1 MRPMPNPT
9 GKHRPKRR
17 HPGEGTVIKRTD
29 RWRAKP
35 WVAVVPYV
43 DSSGRRRETWLSA
56 ESREAAD
63 DLRKREV
70 AKRAKG
76 IVPTEQT
83 VGEYVNAWLETVEVG
98 PGTWPRY
105 RAHVTER
112 IEPAFGKVAL
122 DRLTPQ
128 AVRSGMSRWTGAPT
142 TRGGAL
148 RLLRAAMRQAVAD
161 RLIEHDPTAGIPY
174 PVARRREPVT
184 LTGPQARHL
193 MALVKGERFAPILV
207 VSLGLGVRRGEAL
220 GLRVQ
225 DITWED
231 DDDGR
236 PDETG
241 VLPAGGRPAAPVVQ
255 PISRRDSGGSPSH
268 AVARGGLARGDT
280 RRPVSVTIAHGL
292 RYIAPALR
300 AEGEGPYR
308 LTGTKTGETR
318 IVPLPAFVADT
329 LRERL
334 AERDREQRAA
344 KVYAP
349 NGFVFCDPLGNSV
362 PLQSLYAWFLDA
374 VKRAGL
380 PKMRYHD
387 LRASTITVLLDMGVD
402 LLTIQRIVGHKDLA
416 TTQRYVGKTP
426 AAMAAAADKLGEAMG

>member
-1 MRPMPNPT
+1 MRPMGNPT

-17 HPGEGTVIKRTD
+17 HPGEGTVIRRTD

-56 ESREAAD
+56 VSREAAD
-63 DLRKREV
+63 DLRRREV

-83 VGEYVNAWLETVEVG
+83 VGEYVTAWLETVEVG

-128 AVRSGMSRWTGAPT
+128 AVRSGMTRWQGAPA

-161 RLIEHDPTAGIPY
+161 RRIEHDPTAGIPY
-174 PVARRREPVT
+174 PAARRREPVT
-184 LTGPQARHL
+184 LTGAQARHL
-193 MALVKGERFAPILV
+193 MAVVKGERFAPILV

-220 GLRVQ
+220 GLRTQ
-225 DITWED
+225 DVD
-231 DDDGR
+231 L
-236 PDETG
+236 
-241 VLPAGGRPAAPVVQ
+241 VAGQ
-255 PISRRDSGGSPSH
+255 
-268 AVARGGLARGDT
+268 
-280 RRPVSVTIAHGL
+280 VTIAHGL
-292 RYIAPALR
+292 RYISPALR

-318 IVPLPAFVADT
+318 VVPLPAFVADT

-349 NGFVFCDPLGNSV
+349 NGFVFCDALGNSV
-362 PLQSLYAWFLDA
+362 PLETLYRWFKVALG
-374 VKRAGL
+374 RAGL
-380 PKMRYHD
+380 PDMRWHD